1 MSLILTILIVML
13 YQTSQVKER
22 RQQHLTVKKKKEG
35 KKNHLERKMKR
46 RTYLGVT
53 VNQAMKKSK

>member
-1 MSLILTILIVML
+1 MLTTLIVML

-22 RQQHLTVKKKKEG
+22 RQQHLTVKKKEG
-35 KKNHLERKMKR
+35 KKNHLERRMKR